1 MKLASIETQP
11 GNPETMLVIRLG
23 AMGDILHALPAVA
36 SLKLSFPQNRLAW
49 LVGRKW
55 LALLAGNPYI
65 DELIPFDRT
74 GLSSFLELRKTL
86 RLLKPEMAVDLQGL
100 VQSAVAG
107 RMAGATR
114 FFGFDRAVAREPLA
128 SMLYSDRV
136 PVSGPH
142 RIERNLQLVRAA
154 GASRLTEETWLPQGV
169 PEGALP
175 SGPYVLASPFA
186 GWNSKQWPLE
196 LYDLLGER
204 LQKEGLEL
212 VVNVPPDKE
221 NEVSSF
227 RYMNVHSSSLA
238 GLIYATRHAAAVLG
252 VDSGPM
258 HLAAALKKPGVAL
271 FGPTDPAQT
280 GPFRSLM
287 IVLRDGRAETTYKR
301 ESAVHASMA
310 RISVKHVEEALMR
323 SLRAE
328 TDQLKT
334 VGRTS

>member
-11 GNPETMLVIRLG
+11 RNAETMLVIRLG

-49 LVGRKW
+49 LAGRKW
-55 LALLAGNPYI
+55 LALLAGNPHI

-128 SMLYSDRV
+128 AMLYSDRIS
-136 PVSGPH
+136 VSGPH
-142 RIERNLQLVRAA
+142 RIERNLQLVSAA
-154 GASRLTEETWLPQGV
+154 GASRLTQETWIPEGV

-186 GWNSKQWPLE
+186 GWNSKQWPVE
-196 LYDLLGER
+196 LYDQLGER
-204 LQKEGLEL
+204 LQKEGLEF
-212 VVNVPPDKE
+212 VVNVPPEKE
-221 NEVSSF
+221 KEVKSF
-227 RYMNVHSSSLA
+227 RHVNVHSSSLS
-238 GLIYATRHAAAVLG
+238 GLIYATRHATAVIG
-252 VDSGPM
+252 VDSGPL

-280 GPFRSLM
+280 GPFRSPM
-287 IVLRDGRAETTYKR
+287 TVLRDGSVETTYKR
-301 ESAVHASMA
+301 EIGVHASMA
-310 RISVKHVEEALMR
+310 RISVEQVEEALLR
-323 SLRAE
+323 SVRAE
-328 TDQLKT
+328 AGQLKT
-334 VGRTS
+334 LGWHS